1 MNYSIELDASLQGL
15 GARWGN
21 RVYAMSLPLG
31 YLDLQIVHLEMLNIL
46 AAIRVWQDHWR
57 DKKVCI
63 ACDNWAVVQ
72 VLNID
77 RTRDLTLAAI
87 ARNIQYQAAIGNIHL
102 QVTHIPGNKNV
113 IADLLSRWK
122 NTVNPHS
129 LLKFHLPNFAWE
141 EITQQ
146 NIDIDWSI

>member
-1 MNYSIELDASLQGL
+1 MEDKKQVPITLEAQRDITWFIKFLPQYNGLTFFDQKPVNYSIELDA
-15 GARWGN
+15 
-21 RVYAMSLPLG
+21 
-31 YLDLQIVHLEMLNIL
+31 
-46 AAIRVWQDHWR
+46 IRVWQDQWR
-57 DKKVCI
+57 DKKVGI

-72 VLNID
+72 VLNIG

-87 ARNIQYQAAIGNIHL
+87 ARNIQYQAAVSNIHL
-102 QVTHIPGNKNV
+102 QVTHIPGKKNI

-129 LLKFHLPNFAWE
+129 LLKFHLPNFAWVK
-141 EITQQ
+141 ITQE